1 MEMPETSRLRDR
13 GAKKDRDRD
22 RSSRRKR
29 RRGERTLH
37 GSNRDEGDQSSENS
51 LDEDEED
58 DDDDL
63 FVPKPV
69 TGAKHRPPKISKS
82 TSFGQDEIEIEVA
95 EWISTA
101 PKRKRP
107 RPVRFD
113 EESSMSPVGLH
124 NLSSISLSSI
134 AKIDPEHQIKAEAS
148 SPRSEKNNASPAIIQ
163 GGGSADVLVSQAG
176 FSDVQESAK
185 TEKKD
190 LHPSSGGSDARDGV
204 ENKEELVS
212 PSKDSTCTNVDA
224 NLRGENEDRSDGK
237 LSPDAGDLHD
247 FDSDLKSQGPEIET
261 ALKINNEN
269 KEEKATENALV
280 RDRQQTDKSMEKDF
294 DLKKQ
299 VAIKQNLDLQLDLEN
314 PKQDIIVT
322 DKVQMSKLH
331 VKDPKVEPKQEK
343 SGNSSIQYSLL
354 LFNLCDI

>member
-1 MEMPETSRLRDR
+1 MERNREARRGTTAASTATNGSGGGGGGLSRRRQRNSSGFRDSP
-13 GAKKDRDRD
+13 GSEFTVSLPSLSWAKKDRDRD

-63 FVPKPV
+63 FKPV

-212 PSKDSTCTNVDA
+212 PSKDST
-224 NLRGENEDRSDGK
+224 
-237 LSPDAGDLHD
+237 
-247 FDSDLKSQGPEIET
+247 
-261 ALKINNEN
+261 
-269 KEEKATENALV
+269 
-280 RDRQQTDKSMEKDF
+280 
-294 DLKKQ
+294 
-299 VAIKQNLDLQLDLEN
+299 
-314 PKQDIIVT
+314 
-322 DKVQMSKLH
+322 
-331 VKDPKVEPKQEK
+331 
-343 SGNSSIQYSLL
+343 
-354 LFNLCDI
+354 

>member
-1 MEMPETSRLRDR
+1 MERNREARRGTTAASTATNGSGGGGGGLSRRRQRNSSGFRDSPEDDGRMEMPETSRLRDR

-224 NLRGENEDRSDGK
+224 NLREAPARK
-237 LSPDAGDLHD
+237 
-247 FDSDLKSQGPEIET
+247 
-261 ALKINNEN
+261 
-269 KEEKATENALV
+269 
-280 RDRQQTDKSMEKDF
+280 M
-294 DLKKQ
+294 
-299 VAIKQNLDLQLDLEN
+299 
-314 PKQDIIVT
+314 
-322 DKVQMSKLH
+322 
-331 VKDPKVEPKQEK
+331 
-343 SGNSSIQYSLL
+343 
-354 LFNLCDI
+354 